1 MIKKIKYLIYNMA
14 ISLNKSLTL
23 LLIIFIIL
31 LIFCFMQV
39 YVYKSKDF
47 AFDENDGND
56 ENYSN
61 ENSNSIDIKNNI
73 KYNILMLIEL
83 IENSKTNIRE
93 KFDNDNITITDSEA
107 RRNLG
112 DLEAL
117 SVKLDTVDLNSI
129 SDTIN
134 SLKNK
139 RIENKDKI
147 LKVLTSIYIL
157 RYLEIVNKTNAVSYK
172 EFLKYQNIKNNK
184 YYL

>member
-1 MIKKIKYLIYNMA
+1 MA

>member
-1 MIKKIKYLIYNMA
+1 
-14 ISLNKSLTL
+14 
-23 LLIIFIIL
+23 
-31 LIFCFMQV
+31 MQV

-47 AFDENDGND
+47 VFDENDGND
-56 ENYSN
+56 GNDENDGN
-61 ENSNSIDIKNNI
+61 ENSNSVDIKKNI
-73 KYNILMLIEL
+73 KYNILILIEL
-83 IENSKTNIRE
+83 IKNSKTNIRE

>member
-1 MIKKIKYLIYNMA
+1 MA

-39 YVYKSKDF
+39 YVYKSKNFVFDEN
-47 AFDENDGND
+47 DENDGN
-56 ENYSN
+56 
-61 ENSNSIDIKNNI
+61 ENSNSVDIKKNI
-73 KYNILMLIEL
+73 KYNILILIEL
-83 IENSKTNIRE
+83 IKNSKTNIRE
-93 KFDNDNITITDSEA
+93 KFDNNNITITDSEA

-147 LKVLTSIYIL
+147 LKLLTSIYIL